1 MSSEVKKGMSDFLE
15 AQGKMYDSRPQLVVA
30 LPRVTECVQ
39 VLQRIQCFHC
49 GGVGMTEE
57 AAMGLEAN
65 REALYALM
73 LEAEREKA
81 LALLLGHARRHGF
94 QSAVSEVL
102 EPVLERAGEAWLR
115 ENLSLAQGY
124 VAGKIAEDLL
134 VAAAEIG
141 GDLKL
146 DVKGPVVLGNVE
158 DDYHSLGRK
167 MVAVFLRA
175 AGWKVIDLGNDVAP
189 SQFVDAAEEHGARV
203 IGASAMMLTTAENIR
218 QLRSEIDARG
228 LGGRVRLAVGGAV
241 FKLRPDLMQEV
252 GGDGTASSAIQA
264 PELFERLW
272 AQSLEAEGA

>member
-1 MSSEVKKGMSDFLE
+1 
-15 AQGKMYDSRPQLVVA
+15 
-30 LPRVTECVQ
+30 
-39 VLQRIQCFHC
+39 
-49 GGVGMTEE
+49 MTEGIVAGQE
-57 AAMGLEAN
+57 S
-65 REALYALM
+65 RRDALYALM

-81 LALLLGHARRHGF
+81 LAMLLEHAEKHGF
-94 QSAVSEVL
+94 QAAVSELL

-134 VAAAEIG
+134 VAAAEKG

-146 DVKGPVVLGNVE
+146 DVKGPVVIGNVE

-175 AGWKVIDLGNDVAP
+175 AGWKVVDLGNDVAP
-189 SQFVDAAEEHGARV
+189 DRFVDAALEHGARV

-218 QLRSEIDARG
+218 LLRSEIDARG
-228 LGGRVRLAVGGAV
+228 LGGRIRLAVGGAV
-241 FKLRPDLMQEV
+241 FKLRPELTHEV
-252 GGDGTASSAIQA
+252 GGDGTAPSAIQA

-272 AQSLEAEGA
+272 AQSLEAEKP

>member
-1 MSSEVKKGMSDFLE
+1 MLVNVFKERNVFTAYGCEGAGMPGKTVSDME
-15 AQGKMYDSRPQLVVA
+15 ARRD
-30 LPRVTECVQ
+30 T
-39 VLQRIQCFHC
+39 
-49 GGVGMTEE
+49 
-57 AAMGLEAN
+57 
-65 REALYALM
+65 LYALM

-81 LALLLGHARRHGF
+81 LAMLLEHAGLHGF
-94 QSAVSEVL
+94 QSAVSDLL

-134 VAAAEIG
+134 VAAAETG
-141 GDLKL
+141 GDLLL

-218 QLRSEIDARG
+218 HLRTEIDARG
-228 LGGRVRLAVGGAV
+228 LGGKILLAVGGAV

-252 GGDGTASSAIQA
+252 GGDGTAPSAIQA
-264 PELFERLW
+264 PELFEQLW
-272 AQSLEAEGA
+272 SQSIEAERA